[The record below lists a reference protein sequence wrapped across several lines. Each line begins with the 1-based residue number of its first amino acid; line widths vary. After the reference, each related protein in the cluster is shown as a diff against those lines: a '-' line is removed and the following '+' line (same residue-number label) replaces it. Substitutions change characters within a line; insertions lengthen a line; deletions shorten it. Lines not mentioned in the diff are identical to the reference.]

1 MSSSS
6 LPDSA
11 LQSISLILNRMES
24 TVLPLMSALM
34 TTRDPAGEY
43 VGTASDVTELNVDTT
58 SGRAV
63 SRPRAEVIA
72 STAVM
77 SACIAATIIGNVL
90 VVLSVLT
97 YRPLRGVMQNFYI
110 VSLAV
115 ADLAVAHLALAHL
128 AVALLVMPLSVANFV
143 VDGRWSFG
151 VVVCHVWLTADI
163 LTRTAC
169 RLLTMLHPLNRSV
182 SYMYNTVYC
191 CLKDH
196 R

>member
-1 MSSSS
+1 
-6 LPDSA
+6 
-11 LQSISLILNRMES
+11 MES

-128 AVALLVMPLSVANFV
+128 AASPTWPSPCSSCRSASLTSSSTVA
-143 VDGRWSFG
+143 GRSASSSATSG
-151 VVVCHVWLTADI
+151 SPPTSSLAPP
-163 LTRTAC
+163 AA
-169 RLLTMLHPLNRSV
+169 S
-182 SYMYNTVYC
+182 
-191 CLKDH
+191 
-196 R
+196 

>member
-1 MSSSS
+1 
-6 LPDSA
+6 
-11 LQSISLILNRMES
+11 
-24 TVLPLMSALM
+24 
-34 TTRDPAGEY
+34 
-43 VGTASDVTELNVDTT
+43 
-58 SGRAV
+58 
-63 SRPRAEVIA
+63 
-72 STAVM
+72 
-77 SACIAATIIGNVL
+77 
-90 VVLSVLT
+90 
-97 YRPLRGVMQNFYI
+97 
-110 VSLAV
+110 
-115 ADLAVAHLALAHL
+115 
-128 AVALLVMPLSVANFV
+128 MPLSVANFV

>member
-1 MSSSS
+1 
-6 LPDSA
+6 
-11 LQSISLILNRMES
+11 MES

-34 TTRDPAGEY
+34 TTRDPACEY

-128 AVALLVMPLSVANFV
+128 AASPTWPSPTWHSPTWPSPCSSCRSASLTSSSTVA
-143 VDGRWSFG
+143 GRSASPSATSG
-151 VVVCHVWLTADI
+151 SPPTSSLAPP
-163 LTRTAC
+163 AA
-169 RLLTMLHPLNRSV
+169 S
-182 SYMYNTVYC
+182 
-191 CLKDH
+191 
-196 R
+196 